1 MGYVKL
7 VKNRNYYKRF
17 RVKFRRRRNNITD
30 YRLRRRLVQQDK
42 RKYNAPKWRLVV
54 RITNRD
60 VIAQVACAKMQGDHI
75 LCAAYAHELKRYGLK
90 VGLTNYAACYATG
103 LLLARR
109 LLTKLGLDKYYRG
122 KKSLDGKRF
131 ISRVTNVHWKPD
143 QKVFRP
149 FKCVLDKGLA
159 RCTSGAR
166 IFAVMKGAIDGG
178 LDVPH
183 SVNRFPGFKKGKE
196 GEKDE
201 YNAEKLSNR
210 IYGQHVAK
218 YMTFLKENDPDKY
231 NKHFSQYIKEGIE
244 AEHLDD
250 MYDKVHRAIRK
261 DPSAPQKIKKDF
273 NKMDVRKKQAR
284 WTQEQKTNQKV
295 QRIADLRLKYSKQ
308 DKKKNNMDVDE

>member
-17 RVKFRRRRNNITD
+17 KVKYRRRRNNITD
-30 YRLRRRLVQQDK
+30 YRLRRRLIKQDK
-42 RKYNAPKWRLVV
+42 RKFNAPKWRLIV
-54 RITNRD
+54 RVTNRD
-60 VIAQVACAKMQGDHI
+60 VIAQVASAKMVGDHI

-109 LLTKLGLDKYYRG
+109 LLTKLGLDKYYPG
-122 KKSLDGKRF
+122 KKSLDGNMF
-131 ISRVTNVHWKPD
+131 VSRVSNVKWKPGE
-143 QKVFRP
+143 KMYRP

-166 IFAVMKGAIDGG
+166 IFSVMKGAIDGG

-183 SVNRFPGFKKGKE
+183 SVNRFPGFTKGKE
-196 GEKDE
+196 GEKDKYE
-201 YNAEKLSNR
+201 PEKLSQR

-218 YMTFLKENDPDKY
+218 YMKHLKENDVDKY
-231 NKHFSQYIKEGIE
+231 NRHFSQYIKEGIE
-244 AEHLDD
+244 PDNLED

-261 DPSAPQKIKKDF
+261 DPSAPPKTKKDWT
-273 NKMDVRKKQAR
+273 KMQVRKPQPK
-284 WTQEQKTNQKV
+284 WTQEQKVKQKE
-295 QRIADLRLKYSKQ
+295 QRISDLRIKHSQPKEKMQ
-308 DKKKNNMDVDE
+308 VE